1 MVMSVKSVLTTI
13 ADKIRSYTGK
23 TDKLKLDEMPTEIE
37 AVYNAGKSA
46 GGGGGSE
53 EDYQRGYEEGRQAQ
67 YDEFWDHYQNNG
79 SQTMQTASLFA
90 GRGWDNVTLKPKYSV
105 VVNST
110 YMLFAFC
117 AYNGDLADIFENRG
131 LTLAYAMPN
140 DSTQQGYMFYNSL
153 IKAVGLVD
161 ISALTNTTQVASFFN
176 TSTLETIRNL
186 IPPKCA
192 MGASCWGAALTNLGI
207 DGEITKNFNLSR
219 CSKLTAESAD
229 SVIEHLADLTGKTTQ
244 TLTFH
249 NTVGSKLTEAQKQQ
263 ITAKNWTLA
272 Y

>member
-1 MVMSVKSVLTTI
+1 MM
-13 ADKIRSYTGK
+13 
-23 TDKLKLDEMPTEIE
+23 
-37 AVYNAGKSA
+37 
-46 GGGGGSE
+46 
-53 EDYQRGYEEGRQAQ
+53 
-67 YDEFWDHYQNNG
+67 
-79 SQTMQTASLFA
+79 
-90 GRGWDNVTLKPKYSV
+90 
-105 VVNST
+105 
-110 YMLFAFC
+110 FAFC
-117 AYNGDLADIFENRG
+117 AYNGDLDDVFDKRG
-131 LTLAYAMPN
+131 LSLTYDLYTGASSR
-140 DSTQQGYMFYNSL
+140 DGYMFYDSL

-161 ISALTNTTQVASFFN
+161 ISAITNTAQVASFFN

-192 MGASCWGAALTNLGI
+192 MGASCWGAGLTNLGI
-207 DGEITKNFNLSR
+207 GGEITKDFNLSR

>member
-1 MVMSVKSVLTTI
+1 MTI
-13 ADKIRSYTGK
+13 AEQITRAKSDYV
-23 TDKLKLDEMPTEIE
+23 E
-37 AVYNAGKSA
+37 VYNNGYAMGKNNGFGDGRWAGI
-46 GGGGGSE
+46 
-53 EDYQRGYEEGRQAQ
+53 EEGRQEA
-67 YDEFWDHYQNNG
+67 YDEFWDAAQNNG
-79 SQTMQTASLFA
+79 GLLQTTGLFM
-90 GRGWDNVTLKPKYSV
+90 GRAWNNVTLKPKYPV

-110 YMLFAFC
+110 YMMFAFC
-117 AYNGDLADIFENRG
+117 GYNGDLDDVFDKRG
-131 LTLAYAMPN
+131 LSLTYDINMGASARN
-140 DSTQQGYMFYNSL
+140 GYMFYDSF

-192 MGASCWGAALTNLGI
+192 MGASCWGAGLTNLGI
-207 DGEITKNFNLSR
+207 GGEITKDFDLSR
-219 CSKLTAESAD
+219 CPKLTTESVQ
-229 SVIEHLADLTGKTTQ
+229 SVIDHLADVTGQTSLKLT
-244 TLTFH
+244 LH